1 MRICEL
7 QRKEIINTKNCA
19 SMGFVVDVEFDPKC
33 GKIIALIVPGPG
45 KICGFFGRE
54 THYVIPWECVKQ
66 IGEDIILVCI
76 EEECFVRENRRE
88 RRIYIKI
95 IIYSCSVP
103 SQIQ

>member
-7 QRKEIINTKNCA
+7 QRKENINTKNCA

-88 RRIYIKI
+88 R
-95 IIYSCSVP
+95 
-103 SQIQ
+103 